1 MTCLADKTNH
11 PVRRPFTLPVCT
23 TNMHHQYAP
32 PICTTNHQIFPF
44 KLDRPDFNVADTLY
58 SRFLLALVVLQCRLG
73 NISQRHRP
81 IEQKSTCRL
90 LFKKF
95 HPECRCIFADH
106 YSCYAPPLL
115 LLYTIKSNC
124 RLFVFLPST
133 LVQTPN
139 IVGHHIFSLLSRF
152 M

>member
-1 MTCLADKTNH
+1 MHFLSSDLSSWQDKS
-11 PVRRPFTLPVCT
+11 PSQKAYKSFK
-23 TNMHHQYAP
+23 YAP

-133 LVQTPN
+133 LVQTPK
-139 IVGHHIFSLLSRF
+139 VGGDHIFSSRREV